1 MARMQL
7 GVPILIIIVV
17 TIWTYRE
24 YVLYAI
30 AIILL
35 LVTLGVVIKTYKFFL
50 RFRHNLSV
58 KSVDQMDGIEFEY
71 YIAQILRQQGYNNV
85 KLTERYDYGVDIVAE
100 KDGIKWGIQVKRY
113 PGLVKASAVRQ
124 VVTGLNI
131 YNCQQAMVI
140 TNSRFSNVAK
150 TLAVSNNCVL
160 IDREGLYKLAN

>member
-1 MARMQL
+1 MQL
-7 GVPILIIIVV
+7 GVPILIIAVV

-35 LVTLGVVIKTYKFFL
+35 LITLGMAIKTYKFFR
-50 RFRHNLSV
+50 RFRRNLSM
-58 KSVDQMDGIEFEY
+58 KSIDRMDGIEFER
-71 YIAQILRQQGYNNV
+71 YIAQILRQRGYNNV

-113 PGLVKASAVRQ
+113 SGLVKASAVRQ

-140 TNSRFSNVAK
+140 TNSRFSNVAQ
-150 TLAVSNNCVL
+150 TLAMSNNCVL